1 MYTGHPLFIELDV
14 NRGNA
19 SVKLGTE
26 KFFLNNE
33 MHETTRK
40 NFMEAA
46 LTVRIR
52 RYLHEI
58 FSCHFVSFVVK
69 KYQCYPASLT
79 HYRRIMAL
87 SSVVRGAGCGRVAWD
102 VWDVWDV

>member
-1 MYTGHPLFIELDV
+1 M
-14 NRGNA
+14 RRNA

-46 LTVRIR
+46 LTAKIR
-52 RYLHEI
+52 RYFHEI
-58 FSCHFVSFVVK
+58 FSC
-69 KYQCYPASLT
+69 Y
-79 HYRRIMAL
+79 YRPK
-87 SSVVRGAGCGRVAWD
+87 SCFQKDFSETNPSG
-102 VWDVWDV
+102 